1 MEDLVFNGPA
11 DFKMEVF
18 VVNDE
23 TEQSGKVTIGLG
35 MFEYPSK
42 EKVKERIQKFVYEEM
57 EEIIPG
63 FRLMTKTEA
72 WEYIMLEKTGTQFA
86 MAGGKDW
93 DEI

>member
-1 MEDLVFNGPA
+1 MKDLVFNGPA
-11 DFKMEVF
+11 DFNMEVF

-23 TEQSGKVTIGLG
+23 TEQAGKVTIGLG
-35 MFEYPSK
+35 IFEYPSK
-42 EKVKERIQKFVYEEM
+42 EKVKARIQKFVDEEM
-57 EEIIPG
+57 KEAIPG

-72 WEYIMLEKTGTQFA
+72 WEHAMLEKTGTRFA